1 MHYLTKI
8 YKEIIM
14 SLKKIF
20 AVTTLTL
27 ASSAAIA
34 GGVSYDYVQGGY
46 VDYDEA
52 DGFNIEL
59 SKEFS
64 NNWYGRIDYTDI
76 EGDVDLG
83 LVSFKASGDLMRIN
97 VGYKTAISSSTDFVA
112 ELGYEDLDGQMLGL
126 ANSDSG
132 YNALVGLRGMA
143 SNNFELGGY
152 VQYSDVLES
161 TDITVEGRYHFD
173 NNFSVAVEVG
183 HDDESDEHYG
193 VNFRYSF

>member
-1 MHYLTKI
+1 
-8 YKEIIM
+8 M